1 VSLPP
6 PPILGWSGIPP
17 VWRRWFQGLFSRIG
31 GSTGRLVV
39 IDDDGSDATALEE
52 LEARI
57 MTAIP
62 ERPDVAA
69 LEARI
74 VALEA
79 EAATRAPARESTGI
93 DQDYLVSARE
103 SAVINQDYTPQRSEA
118 HSGWNDILADIG
130 AGRGIGVNAPT
141 WTSLRDGLYGYAFT
155 AAQMN
160 EIWLNLHITH
170 DYMWGSK
177 VWPHV
182 HWTTAGTDT
191 GVVRWGIEYTFARG
205 YGVEAFPATTT
216 IYVEQAASGTAYT
229 HMIAEPAEADGVLLP
244 NAEPDGIIMCRVFRD
259 GAHANDTCT
268 DDAFGLFAD
277 LHFQSDGYFT
287 NERNRAFTKRRV

>member
-1 VSLPP
+1 
-6 PPILGWSGIPP
+6 
-17 VWRRWFQGLFSRIG
+17 
-31 GSTGRLVV
+31 VV
-39 IDDDGSDATALEE
+39 IQEDGSGLTALDE
-52 LEARI
+52 LEQRV

-62 ERPDVAA
+62 ERPDVPA

-74 VALEA
+74 AALEA

-93 DQDYLVSARE
+93 DQDY
-103 SAVINQDYTPQRSEA
+103 TPRRSEA

-141 WTSLRDGLYGYAFT
+141 WTGLRDGLYGYAFA

-191 GVVRWGIEYTFARG
+191 GVVRWGVEYSFARG
-205 YGVEAFPATTT
+205 YGVDAFPASTT
-216 IYVEQAASGTAYT
+216 IYIEQAASGTAYT
-229 HMIAEPAEADGVLLP
+229 HMIAEPAEADGILLP
-244 NAEPDGIIMCRVFRD
+244 DAEPDGIIMCRVFRD
-259 GAHANDTCT
+259 GAHADDTCT
-268 DDAFGLFAD
+268 DAAFGLFAD